1 MIKPPLSVKSCGI
14 CLWNLLAAGSGLLE
28 RLAKSK
34 GLSSMCLTW
43 NQHFAPHHTPPFAT
57 GVHSPFRS
65 FQTSLWIESPYN
77 IISLFVFLLTC
88 TTYTMHITTR
98 CISALPRNARNSL
111 HSEEPSTLCRI
122 TQASPALTVG
132 VAASL
137 GWWGWSPESLCH
149 HGCHPGGHCC
159 QLRHLGYQ
167 PWRGRGEAKCAG
179 GQGTWWEGSGRQLG
193 SKPLGAEAWERA
205 HWPVLHTW
213 PGKKVTEFSMS
224 GLETKTESMIDV
236 VWCNVTRQ
244 YRVNVLI
251 CSNDCPVECLLI
263 LLPVSVWQDGEFKGI
278 LRIS

>member
-137 GWWGWSPESLCH
+137 GWWGWSPEGLSH
-149 HGCHPGGHCC
+149 MAAT
-159 QLRHLGYQ
+159 R
-167 PWRGRGEAKCAG
+167 RR
-179 GQGTWWEGSGRQLG
+179 
-193 SKPLGAEAWERA
+193 PLGAEAWERA

>member
-98 CISALPRNARNSL
+98 CISALPRNAQNSL

-137 GWWGWSPESLCH
+137 GWWGWSPEGLSH
-149 HGCHPGGHCC
+149 HGCHP
-159 QLRHLGYQ
+159 QATT
-167 PWRGRGEAKCAG
+167 RGRSLG
-179 GQGTWWEGSGRQLG
+179 EGSLTRLAHLARQ
-193 SKPLGAEAWERA
+193 
-205 HWPVLHTW
+205 
-213 PGKKVTEFSMS
+213 
-224 GLETKTESMIDV
+224 ESD
-236 VWCNVTRQ
+236 
-244 YRVNVLI
+244 
-251 CSNDCPVECLLI
+251 
-263 LLPVSVWQDGEFKGI
+263 GI
-278 LRIS
+278 LHARSGNKNREYDWCSMM